1 VRQLS
6 LEESDFVESASQV
19 WWIFLVTGIA
29 WLWVALIVLRLD
41 AGSVSAISIMFGI
54 VAIGAGVS
62 EFVAVAS
69 STTGWK
75 IVRAVLG
82 VLFVVAGIVAF
93 FQPAGTF
100 VALASLFAWVV
111 LFKGIFD
118 VTVALV
124 GPKVGLWWVVLLIG
138 IAEIL
143 LAFWAA
149 GYFAGKA
156 VLLVAWIAGFAL
168 FRGLMEIF
176 TAFRLRGLKRELATG

>member
-1 VRQLS
+1 MRQMS
-6 LEESDFVESASQV
+6 FEESDFVESAAGV
-19 WWIFLVTGIA
+19 WWIFLATGIA
-29 WLWVALIVLRLD
+29 WFSVALILLRLN
-41 AGSVSAISIMFGI
+41 AQSVSAISIMFGI
-54 VAIGAGVS
+54 VAIAAGVN
-62 EFVAVAS
+62 EFIGMSRS
-69 STTGWK
+69 STGWK
-75 IVRAVLG
+75 IARAILG

-124 GPKVGLWWVVLLIG
+124 GPKIGLWWVILLIG
-138 IAEIL
+138 VAEIL

-156 VLLVAWIAGFAL
+156 VLLVAWIAVFAL
-168 FRGLMEIF
+168 SRGFMEIF
-176 TAFRLRGLKRELATG
+176 TAFRLRGLKRELGAA

>member
-1 VRQLS
+1 MRQLS
-6 LEESDFVESASQV
+6 FEESDFVESAAGV

-29 WLWVALIVLRLD
+29 WLWVSLILLRLN
-41 AGSVSAISIMFGI
+41 AESVSAISIMFGI
-54 VAIGAGVS
+54 VAIAAGVN
-62 EFVAVAS
+62 EFIAMPS

-75 IVRAVLG
+75 VARGLLG
-82 VLFVVAGIVAF
+82 ALFVIAGIVAF
-93 FQPAGTF
+93 FKPAGTF

-124 GPKVGLWWVVLLIG
+124 GPKIGLWWVILLIG

-156 VLLVAWIAGFAL
+156 VLLVVWIAVFAL
-168 FRGLMEIF
+168 SRGLMEIF
-176 TAFRLRGLKRELATG
+176 TAFRLRGLKQELAAG